1 MGTNFNK
8 EGELGAPERLKKN
21 KMDQAIGGAEKRLAT
36 ILIKTNC
43 QATAQIHV
51 QIPWPSKIKCQISS
65 PGIILGPL

>member
-21 KMDQAIGGAEKRLAT
+21 KMDQAIGGAEERLAT

-43 QATAQIHV
+43 QATVQVHV
-51 QIPWPSKIKCQISS
+51 QIP
-65 PGIILGPL
+65 